1 VILSVVSCLIAY
13 LLGSVSFSYILTKLI
28 KKVDIREYG
37 SRNAG
42 ATNAARVLGTGPA
55 IIVFVLDILKAVIA
69 VLIAFAFHL
78 TDWGIALSG
87 LCAIL
92 GHVWSIYYRFK
103 GGKGVATTIAVFL
116 MFMWLPTLITVV
128 IAILLIIFTRYI
140 SLGSL
145 AFILTPIVALILG
158 GYPVSYIIVS
168 AVIALVIIWKHRS
181 NIQRLIQGTESK
193 FGSKIKDV

>member
-1 VILSVVSCLIAY
+1 MVLSIISCVIAY
-13 LLGSVSFSYILTKLI
+13 LLGSISFSYIFTKLI

-37 SRNAG
+37 SKNAG
-42 ATNAARVLGTGPA
+42 ATNAARILGTGPA
-55 IIVFVLDILKAVIA
+55 VIVFILDILKGVVA

-78 TDWGIALSG
+78 TDWGVALSG

-92 GHVWSIYYRFK
+92 GHVWSIYYGFK
-103 GGKGVATTIAVFL
+103 GGKGVATTIALFL
-116 MFMWLPTLITVV
+116 MLMWLPTLIAAVV
-128 IAILLIIFTRYI
+128 ALLLILFTRYI

-158 GYPVSYIIVS
+158 GYSASYIIVS
-168 AVIALVIIWKHRS
+168 AVISLLIIWKHRS
-181 NIQRLIQGTESK
+181 NIRRLIQGTESK

>member
-1 VILSVVSCLIAY
+1 VIAY
-13 LLGSVSFSYILTKLI
+13 LLGSISFSYIFTKLI

-37 SRNAG
+37 SKNAG
-42 ATNAARVLGTGPA
+42 ATNAARILGTGPA
-55 IIVFVLDILKAVIA
+55 VIVFILDILKGVVA

-78 TDWGIALSG
+78 TDWGVALSG

-92 GHVWSIYYRFK
+92 GHVWSIYYGFK
-103 GGKGVATTIAVFL
+103 GGKGVATTIALFL
-116 MFMWLPTLITVV
+116 MLMWLPTLIAAVV
-128 IAILLIIFTRYI
+128 ALLLILFTRYI

-158 GYPVSYIIVS
+158 GYSASYIIVS
-168 AVIALVIIWKHRS
+168 AVISLLIIWKHRS
-181 NIQRLIQGTESK
+181 NIRRLIQGTESK